1 MQLDAILEVAI
12 GLVFAWL
19 VLSVA
24 TMEIQ
29 NWITQRLE
37 TRAQFLEQSIL
48 EMFKNEQ
55 SLVEQFY
62 NHPAIVELCKVDKKG
77 RLKKPASIPPAVF
90 AEAALEVLLNAGK
103 SGQEVP
109 VNAMSFGLM
118 ASSVEETKAISPD
131 IARLMDRLFPQTAQM
146 SAPGVSYGL
155 EDYVDKVKEY
165 RANVE
170 RWFNTVMGQASS
182 WYKENALAWAFA
194 IGLVLSIVFNIDT
207 INITQKLWREPTI
220 RQALVAQAANFELQ
234 EGTGNITQVP
244 GYFDS
249 LAIPIGWTTIPAADV
264 SACKQ
269 RITPEGQ
276 FSFWVGGECRVL
288 VNVPVVTDMG
298 GWLLKA
304 VGFVLSAFAA
314 RQGAPFWYDVLKK
327 LINIREAT
335 KPKEEA
341 KG

>member
-19 VLSVA
+19 VLSIA

-37 TRAQFLEQSIL
+37 IRAKFLEQAIL
-48 EMFKNEQ
+48 DMFKNQ
-55 SLVEQFY
+55 QFLVKQFY
-62 NHPAIVELCKVDKKG
+62 NHQAILELSKRDKKG
-77 RLKKPASIPPAVF
+77 RLKKPASIPPTVF

-103 SGQEVP
+103 TGEEVP

-118 ASSVEETKAISPD
+118 ASSVEEAKAISPD
-131 IARLMDRLFPQTAQM
+131 LARLMDRLFPQTAQL

-155 EDYVDKVKEY
+155 EDYVNKVQEY
-165 RANVE
+165 RLNVE
-170 RWFNTVMGQASS
+170 KWFDTVMAQASA
-182 WYKENALAWAFA
+182 WYKENALAWAFT
-194 IGLVLSIVFNIDT
+194 IGLILSIVFNVDT
-207 INITQKLWREPTI
+207 ITITQKLWREPTI
-220 RQALVAQAANFELQ
+220 RQALVEQAGKFELPEGAAN
-234 EGTGNITQVP
+234 ISQVP

-249 LAIPIGWTTIPAADV
+249 LAIPVGWTTIPTADDSV
-264 SACKQ
+264 CNQ
-269 RITPEGQ
+269 HLTPEGQ
-276 FSFWVGGECRVL
+276 FSFRVGGECRVL

-298 GWLLKA
+298 GWLLKLL
-304 VGFVLSAFAA
+304 GFIISAFAA
-314 RQGAPFWYDVLKK
+314 RQGAPFWFDVLKK

-335 KPKEEA
+335 KPKEEP